1 MTRIPALLGVLLLAA
16 SPAAAQPLTPQ
27 SFTPGAVE
35 EAQRAAQAERAAAEA
50 AARAAATAAA
60 EERRLA
66 ERRVEA
72 ARRAQAA
79 DQRKGEAEEGLAA
92 ARTAADAARAEG
104 RARAEALAPMLP
116 LMLRLGLWPAESL
129 LAVPGPPEDRLR
141 GLLVL
146 QSLSRQLATEAA
158 SLRAAEAEA
167 ARRAAQAAERA
178 AALREAEAQARAAS
192 AALDAELKAA
202 RDRRAG
208 AEDAEEEAARR
219 AAATAARA
227 TNLETALARL
237 RQEQAREAAE
247 ARAREA
253 AEARARAAAE
263 ARERAAAAQSRAE
276 AAARARDAAELRA
289 REAAEARSRGAE
301 AEMATARTP
310 DPPSRASGG
319 RAMPVL
325 GRITR
330 AFGAVGEGGPS
341 RGLTLQAATG
351 ARVVSPCGGR
361 AVFAAPFRSFG
372 QLLIVDCGDGYHVV
386 LAGLDRLDAAPGQ
399 RLLAGEPVGQLGE
412 AALYLELRRNGR
424 PIDPRGWFPG

>member
-1 MTRIPALLGVLLLAA
+1 MTRIPAPLAALLLGLALP
-16 SPAAAQPLTPQ
+16 PAGAQPLTPQ
-27 SFTPGAVE
+27 LLTPGAVQ
-35 EAQRAAQAERAAAEA
+35 EAQRAARAEREAVEA
-50 AARAAATAAA
+50 AARAAQSAAA

-72 ARRAQAA
+72 ARRAQSA
-79 DQRKGEAEEGLAA
+79 DQRKDEAEESLAA
-92 ARTAADAARAEG
+92 ARTAAEAARAEG

-146 QSLSRQLATEAA
+146 QGLSRQLATEAA
-158 SLRAAEAEA
+158 AFRATEAEA
-167 ARRAAQAAERA
+167 ARRAADAAERA
-178 AALREAEAQARAAS
+178 AALREAQAQARAAS

-208 AEDAEEEAARR
+208 AQDAEEEAARR
-219 AAATAARA
+219 AASTAARA
-227 TNLETALARL
+227 SSLESALARL

-247 ARAREA
+247 ARARD
-253 AEARARAAAE
+253 AAE
-263 ARERAAAAQSRAE
+263 ARERATAAQ
-276 AAARARDAAELRA
+276 
-289 REAAEARSRGAE
+289 ARSRRAE

-310 DPPSRASGG
+310 DPPPRASGG
-319 RAMPVL
+319 RAKPVL
-325 GRITR
+325 GRVTR
-330 AFGAVGEGGPS
+330 EFGAAGEGGPA
-341 RGLTLQAATG
+341 RGLTLQAAAG

-386 LAGLDRLDAAPGQ
+386 LAGLDRLDAVPGQ
-399 RLLAGEPVGQLGE
+399 RLLAGEPIGQLGE
-412 AALYLELRRNGR
+412 AALYLELRRNGQ
-424 PIDPRGWFPG
+424 PVDPRGWFSG

>member
-1 MTRIPALLGVLLLAA
+1 LTRIPALLGTLLLAVL
-16 SPAAAQPLTPQ
+16 PAAAQPLTPQ
-27 SFTPGAVE
+27 AVQ

-50 AARAAATAAA
+50 AARAAASAAA

-72 ARRAQAA
+72 ARRAQSA
-79 DQRKGEAEEGLAA
+79 DHRKGEAEENLAA
-92 ARTAADAARAEG
+92 ARAAAEAARAEG

-146 QSLSRQLATEAA
+146 QSLSRQLA
-158 SLRAAEAEA
+158 AEAGALRSAEATA
-167 ARRAAQAAERA
+167 ARRAAEATERA
-178 AALREAEAQARAAS
+178 AALHEAEAQARAA
-192 AALDAELKAA
+192 AASLDAELKAA

-208 AEDAEEEAARR
+208 AEDAEEQAARR

-227 TNLETALARL
+227 GSLEAALARL

-253 AEARARAAAE
+253 AEARERAAAE
-263 ARERAAAAQSRAE
+263 ARDK
-276 AAARARDAAELRA
+276 AART
-289 REAAEARSRGAE
+289 REAAEARSRRAE
-301 AEMATARTP
+301 TEMAAARTP
-310 DPPSRASGG
+310 DPPPRASGG

-325 GRITR
+325 GRVTR
-330 AFGAVGEGGPS
+330 EFGAAGEGGPA
-341 RGLTLQAATG
+341 RGLTLQAAAG

-386 LAGLDRLDAAPGQ
+386 LAGLDRLDATPGQ
-399 RLLAGEPVGQLGE
+399 RLLAGEPVGQLGA
-412 AALYLELRRNGR
+412 AALYLELRRHGQ
-424 PIDPRGWFPG
+424 PVDPRGWFSG

>member
-1 MTRIPALLGVLLLAA
+1 MTRNAVLPAVLLLGFALP
-16 SPAAAQPLTPQ
+16 PAAAQPLTPQ
-27 SFTPGAVE
+27 AVQ

-92 ARTAADAARAEG
+92 ARATAEAARAEG

-146 QSLSRQLATEAA
+146 QGLSRQLATEAGA
-158 SLRAAEAEA
+158 LRAAEAEA
-167 ARRAAQAAERA
+167 ARRAAEAAAQA

-192 AALDAELKAA
+192 TALEAELKAA
-202 RDRRAG
+202 RDRRSG

-227 TNLETALARL
+227 GSLEAALARL
-237 RQEQAREAAE
+237 RQEEARQAAE

-263 ARERAAAAQSRAE
+263 ARERTTAAEARERTAAAQA
-276 AAARARDAAELRA
+276 RA
-289 REAAEARSRGAE
+289 REAAEARSRSAE
-301 AEMATARTP
+301 AEMAAARTP
-310 DPPSRASGG
+310 EPSPRASGG
-319 RAMPVL
+319 RTMPVL
-325 GRITR
+325 GRVTR
-330 AFGAVGEGGPS
+330 AFGAAGEGGPA
-341 RGLTLQAATG
+341 RGLTLQAAAG
-351 ARVVSPCGGR
+351 ARVVSPCAGR

-372 QLLIVDCGDGYHVV
+372 QLLIVDCGDGYHFV

-412 AALYLELRRNGR
+412 AALYLELRRNGK
-424 PIDPRGWFPG
+424 PVDPRGWFSG

>member
-1 MTRIPALLGVLLLAA
+1 MLLGLALP
-16 SPAAAQPLTPQ
+16 PAAAQPVTPQ
-27 SFTPGAVE
+27 SLTPGAVQ

-50 AARAAATAAA
+50 AARAAAAAAA

-72 ARRAQAA
+72 ARRAQSA
-79 DQRKGEAEEGLAA
+79 DLRRGEAEESLDAARAA
-92 ARTAADAARAEG
+92 AEAARAEG

-146 QSLSRQLATEAA
+146 QGLSRRLATEAA
-158 SLRAAEAEA
+158 GLRAAEAEA
-167 ARRAAQAAERA
+167 ARRAAEAAERA
-178 AALREAEAQARAAS
+178 AALREAEAQARSAS
-192 AALDAELKAA
+192 DTLEAELKAA

-208 AEDAEEEAARR
+208 AENAEEEAARR

-227 TNLETALARL
+227 SSLESALARL

-247 ARAREA
+247 ARARD
-253 AEARARAAAE
+253 AAE
-263 ARERAAAAQSRAE
+263 ARERAAAEARERTAAQA
-276 AAARARDAAELRA
+276 RA
-289 REAAEARSRGAE
+289 REAAEARSRRAE
-301 AEMATARTP
+301 AEMAAARAP
-310 DPPSRASGG
+310 DPPPRASGG

-330 AFGAVGEGGPS
+330 EFGAAGEGGPS
-341 RGLTLQAATG
+341 RGLTLQAAAG

-386 LAGLDRLDAAPGQ
+386 LAGLDRLDATPGQ
-399 RLLAGEPVGQLGE
+399 RLLTGEPVGQLGG
-412 AALYLELRRNGR
+412 AALYLELRRNGQ
-424 PIDPRGWFPG
+424 PVDPRGWFSG